1 MSEIDPRLPL
11 HHDQAGLEFS
21 FGGAV
26 EKLID
31 LFLSLLADLLM
42 STFMAYRARDIL
54 DVHPIFVD
62 RCAPQISLRAALSA
76 FPGHGIQLAP
86 K

>member
-11 HHDQAGLEFS
+11 HDDQAGLEFS
-21 FGGAV
+21 FGAAV

-42 STFMAYRARDIL
+42 STIMAYRARDIL
-54 DVHPIFVD
+54 DLH
-62 RCAPQISLRAALSA
+62 
-76 FPGHGIQLAP
+76 
-86 K
+86 